1 MSRYLFLDFDR
12 VLHPVG
18 ASVDRLCFQLELG
31 CVMRAGSTMCEFQCK
46 RRVGG
51 RRA

>member
-12 VLHPVG
+12 FLRPVG
-18 ASVDRLCFQLELG
+18 ESVDRLCFQLELG
-31 CVMRAGSTMCEFQCK
+31 CGMRAVSTMCEFLCK